1 MNRSQ
6 RTIRWTPRTVSWLSL
21 AIMGLVVAGVG
32 LSGTAYVVGYL
43 HERMTAHG
51 VEHNREIAQRLRPL
65 LAPRIDT
72 TKEIVP
78 QSLQDAVT
86 LYGTFG
92 YRIVLLD
99 DEGRMVADSH
109 RQTRLPMPLEQTWLD
124 DLVPLK
130 VSDDP
135 QSGMTGP
142 ATATAEDGHA
152 MLVWLQE
159 IGNAATLSPQWALGV
174 ASDQHNLNDFLG
186 ELHWHL
192 DGVLL
197 VTYLL
202 IGVLGALAL
211 RSIGRAYERK
221 LESQVRERTRA
232 LDAAHKD
239 VLAKTRLATIG
250 QTAAVLAHE
259 MRNPLAS
266 IKLAFSGLQSR
277 DDMPERTRRRL
288 DLVLGE
294 VDRLDALLSQTLELA
309 RPVQITTRPV
319 LLDQLLT
326 RVIEQ
331 QQPLIDKQ
339 KLRVR
344 REVCADCRAVS
355 LDEDK
360 MVQALLNVL
369 KNAIEASPEGSA
381 IDISVARANDEVVLQ
396 MVNGGEP
403 LAAETIRQAFDP
415 FFTTKPHGSGL
426 GLGMVKRV
434 VEAHG
439 GEVSLDSAPAYG
451 TRVIIRLPMNREA
464 DRE

>member
-1 MNRSQ
+1 
-6 RTIRWTPRTVSWLSL
+6 
-21 AIMGLVVAGVG
+21 
-32 LSGTAYVVGYL
+32 
-43 HERMTAHG
+43 
-51 VEHNREIAQRLRPL
+51 
-65 LAPRIDT
+65 
-72 TKEIVP
+72 
-78 QSLQDAVT
+78 
-86 LYGTFG
+86 
-92 YRIVLLD
+92 
-99 DEGRMVADSH
+99 
-109 RQTRLPMPLEQTWLD
+109 
-124 DLVPLK
+124 
-130 VSDDP
+130 
-135 QSGMTGP
+135 
-142 ATATAEDGHA
+142 
-152 MLVWLQE
+152 MLIWLQG
-159 IGNAATLSPQWALGV
+159 IGNEMESSPPWVLGV
-174 ASDQHNLNDFLG
+174 ASDQHKLNDFLG

-202 IGVLGALAL
+202 IGLLGVLAL

-232 LDAAHKD
+232 LDAAHKE

-266 IKLAFSGLQSR
+266 IKLTFSGLQNR

-288 DLVLGE
+288 GLVLGE
-294 VDRLDALLSQTLELA
+294 VDRLDALLSQTLEFA
-309 RPVQITTRPV
+309 RPVQVTPRPV
-319 LLDQLLT
+319 LLDQVLT
-326 RVIEQ
+326 QVIEQ

-344 REVCADCRAVS
+344 REVCADCMTVR

-360 MVQALLNVL
+360 MVQALLNLL
-369 KNAIEASPEGSA
+369 KNAIEASPEGA
-381 IDISVARANDEVVLQ
+381 EIDIGVVRANDDVVLQ
-396 MVNGGEP
+396 IVNGGEP

-439 GEVSLDSAPAYG
+439 GQVSLDSAPEFG
-451 TRVIIRLPMNREA
+451 TRVTVRLPMNREA

>member
-1 MNRSQ
+1 
-6 RTIRWTPRTVSWLSL
+6 
-21 AIMGLVVAGVG
+21 MGLVVAGVG

-51 VEHNREIAQRLRPL
+51 VEHNREIVQRLLPL
-65 LAPRIDT
+65 LAPRIEPT
-72 TKEIVP
+72 EETVS

-92 YRIVLLD
+92 YRVVLLD
-99 DEGRMVADSH
+99 GERRMVADSH

-124 DLVPLK
+124 DMVPLDGGDNPESAT
-130 VSDDP
+130 V
-135 QSGMTGP
+135 GP

-152 MLVWLQE
+152 MLVWLQG
-159 IGNAATLSPQWALGV
+159 IGNETESSPQWVLGV

-202 IGVLGALAL
+202 IGVLGALAM

-221 LESQVRERTRA
+221 LESQVRERTHA
-232 LDAAHKD
+232 LDAAHKE
-239 VLAKTRLATIG
+239 VLTKTRLATIG

-266 IKLAFSGLQSR
+266 IKLAFSGLQNR

-288 DLVLGE
+288 GLVLGE
-294 VDRLDALLSQTLELA
+294 VDRLDALLSQTLEFA
-309 RPVQITTRPV
+309 RPVKIATRPV
-319 LLDQLLT
+319 LLDQVLT

-344 REVCADCRAVS
+344 REVCADCIAVR

-360 MVQALLNVL
+360 IVQALLNL
-369 KNAIEASPEGSA
+369 LNNAIEASPEGA
-381 IDISVARANDEVVLQ
+381 EIGISVARANGEVVLQ
-396 MVNGGEP
+396 MVNAGEA
-403 LAAETIRQAFDP
+403 LATETIRQAFDP

-439 GEVSLDSAPAYG
+439 GGVSLDSAPEYG
-451 TRVIIRLPMNREA
+451 TRVTVRLPMNREA
-464 DRE
+464 HRE

>member
-1 MNRSQ
+1 
-6 RTIRWTPRTVSWLSL
+6 
-21 AIMGLVVAGVG
+21 MGLVVAGVG
-32 LSGTAYVVGYL
+32 LSGTAYVIGYL
-43 HERMTAHG
+43 SERMTNHG
-51 VEHNREIAQRLRPL
+51 VEHNREIAQRLLPL
-65 LAPRIDT
+65 LAPRIEPNNDN
-72 TKEIVP
+72 IS

-99 DEGRMVADSH
+99 GGRQLVADSH
-109 RQTRLPMPLEQTWLD
+109 RQTRLPMPLEQTWLK
-124 DLVPLK
+124 VMAPLEGG
-130 VSDDP
+130 DNP
-135 QSGMTGP
+135 QSATLGP
-142 ATATAEDGHA
+142 ATLTDEDGHA
-152 MLVWLQE
+152 MLLWLQG
-159 IGNAATLSPQWALGV
+159 IGNEMESSPSWVLGV
-174 ASDQHNLNDFLG
+174 ASDQHKLNDFLG

-202 IGVLGALAL
+202 IGLLGVLAM

-232 LDAAHKD
+232 VDAAHKE

-266 IKLAFSGLQSR
+266 IKLTFSGLQNR

-288 DLVLGE
+288 GLVLGE
-294 VDRLDALLSQTLELA
+294 VDRLDALLSQTLEFA
-309 RPVQITTRPV
+309 RPVQVTTRPV
-319 LLDQLLT
+319 MLDQVLT

-344 REVCADCRAVS
+344 REVCADCMTVR

-360 MVQALLNVL
+360 MVQALLNLL
-369 KNAIEASPEGSA
+369 KNAIEASPEA
-381 IDISVARANDEVVLQ
+381 AEIDIGVVRANDEVVLQ
-396 MVNGGEP
+396 IVNGGEP
-403 LAAETIRQAFDP
+403 LAAETIKQAFDP

-439 GEVSLDSAPAYG
+439 GNVSLDSAPEYG
-451 TRVIIRLPMNREA
+451 TRVTVRLPMNHEA
-464 DRE
+464 DRK